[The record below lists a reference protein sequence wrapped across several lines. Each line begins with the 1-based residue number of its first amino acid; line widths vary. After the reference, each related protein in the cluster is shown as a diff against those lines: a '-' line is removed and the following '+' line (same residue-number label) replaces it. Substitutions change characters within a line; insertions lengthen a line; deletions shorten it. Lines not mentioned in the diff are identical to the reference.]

1 MFEFLLY
8 HRFDDYG
15 TVSRTIFVDVACEQC
30 GHCYGHALTRSRRAI
45 GDRYVWQ
52 AREKYRE
59 KWLAQARREL
69 DAKLARAVEVVPCPH
84 CGWIQSRMLDR
95 ARQERY
101 PAETWPG
108 LFAFILAMIA
118 LAGLF
123 VLWELEKA
131 FQLNW
136 VTAWISLS
144 ATFGLMVCCG
154 GLCIVREALRARRY
168 DPNSAPQ
175 EERIELGR
183 QRSLSWEQFQALY
196 PADAAIQMEQ
206 QKAAACR
213 TETSV

>member
-15 TVSRTIFVDVACEQC
+15 TLKRTVFVDLVCEQC
-30 GHCYGHALTRSRRAI
+30 SHCYGHAMTRTRRAI

-52 AREKYRE
+52 SREKYRE

-69 DAKLARAVEVVPCPH
+69 EVKLARGVEVVPCPR
-84 CGWIQSRMLDR
+84 CGWFQARMLSR
-95 ARQERY
+95 AREERY
-101 PAETWPG
+101 PSTSWPA
-108 LFAFILAMIA
+108 LSAFVLAMIA

-131 FQLNW
+131 FRLNW
-136 VTAWISLS
+136 VNAWISLS

-154 GLCIVREALRARRY
+154 GLCILREALRARKY

-175 EERIELGR
+175 EERIEMGL
-183 QRSLSWEQFQALY
+183 QRSLSWEQFQVLY
-196 PADAAIQMEQ
+196 PDDAAIQIEQ